1 MSRRGPIFVEDRRLP
16 VEYERGH
23 EARTQQKVIGGVDST
38 NDGSESQASL
48 HSAHV
53 VMVGVPAEIAVAISV
68 ASFLI
73 GAALT
78 GMLCCIHHRK
88 AMPKSVGLLIVFNF
102 RFTLSI
108 FKIRDTLMWILIP
121 FF

>member
-1 MSRRGPIFVEDRRLP
+1 MGSAAQQVSRRGPIFVEDRRLP

-23 EARTQQKVIGGVDST
+23 EARTQQKVIGGIDT

-88 AMPKSVGLLIVFNF
+88 AMPKSVGPL
-102 RFTLSI
+102 RFGQYLSLSLGG
-108 FKIRDTLMWILIP
+108 KY
-121 FF
+121 